1 MRTLLKLVLIL
12 FLAFWVLPILL
23 APVLVLL
30 SIALPNLWQTRP
42 GFYNTMIHPM
52 GYGIGL
58 PEIVIL
64 LVVALF
70 VIVFSALILRVVFR
84 GSNGRY
90 REAPTDE
97 IRMMQE
103 IYRSL
108 SQMEKR
114 VEALETILLDRV
126 RKSQQ

>member
-1 MRTLLKLVLIL
+1 MRTLLKLVLFL
-12 FLAFWVLPILL
+12 FLAFWVVPILL

-30 SIALPNLWQTRP
+30 SIALPNLGQARL
-42 GFYNTMIHPM
+42 GFHISPV
-52 GYGIGL
+52 GYGLGL
-58 PEIVIL
+58 PEIVV
-64 LVVALF
+64 LVVVGLF
-70 VIVFSALILRVVFR
+70 VITFAALILRVVFR

-90 REAPTDE
+90 REAPPDE
-97 IRMMQE
+97 TRMMQE

-126 RKSQQ
+126 RKDRH